1 MCGISGRLSATPLS
15 AADRAACDAM
25 AEALTHRGPDGAGRI
40 EAPHLR
46 LDNRRLS
53 IIDVHGGWQPL
64 YNEDRTIAVVA
75 NGEIYN
81 YRELAAELTARGH
94 QLRTVSDIEVIAHL
108 YEELGDD
115 CVHRLRGMFAFA
127 LWDATRQRA
136 LIVRDRMGEKPLYVH
151 ERDGCLTFASE
162 LRALVRSGAPSGAL
176 DHEAIDH
183 YFHFMWV
190 PEPRTPLAD
199 VRKLD
204 AGHRVVVELSP
215 WRVTTSR
222 WWNLEDAPPLDA
234 DPATTVRAMLEE
246 IAPLVVRSD
255 VPVGVALSGG
265 LDSST
270 VAALAAPH
278 CPGLMAFSVGYEGRP
293 PCDERADAARFA
305 ADLRI
310 PLTEIECRTTDVVES
325 FPQVCRAK
333 DDPIADISGYGYWAL
348 MQKAREQQVPV
359 LLMGQGGDELFWG
372 YDFAQE
378 GLRQTLRKQRALQQG
393 HFALRDY
400 VRFEPPPRLSPWGLR
415 KWWRRRFG
423 WADGLAERARDMQS
437 PPGQFVSYD
446 LNQHFQQARAV
457 MRAVYG
463 RAMQG
468 VRAPAE
474 QWFTFDPTPACADI
488 RTTSLMTDLYLR
500 EDGIAQGDRLG
511 MSASV
516 EVRLPLVDHRLVEC
530 VIGLRKLRPDGA
542 LPAKQWIRDAVRG
555 LVPDYVLAR
564 TKRGFEPPYD
574 AWLTGLTARYSD
586 SLRDGALVQAG
597 ILSPEGAAM
606 LADQRDWNADWGYQP
621 FAALVLEE
629 WLRGMI
635 DAGLRISSS

>member
-1 MCGISGRLSATPLS
+1 MCGISGRLSAAPLT
-15 AADRAACDAM
+15 AADHTACAAM
-25 AEALTHRGPDGAGRI
+25 ARALVHRGPDGDGTLRDAQV
-40 EAPHLR
+40 R

-53 IIDVHGGWQPL
+53 IIDAAGGWQPL
-64 YNEDRTIAVVA
+64 YNEDRSIGVVA

-81 YRELAAELTARGH
+81 ARELATELTARGH
-94 QLRTVSDIEVIAHL
+94 VLRTGSDIEVIAHL

-151 ERDGCLTFASE
+151 EGQGTLTFASE

-176 DHEAIDH
+176 DYEAIDH
-183 YFHFMWV
+183 YFHFLWV

-204 AGHRVVVELSP
+204 AGHRMVVELAP

-222 WWNLEDAPPLDA
+222 WWNLEDATPLEA
-234 DPATTVRAMLEE
+234 DPATTVRGMLQE

-270 VAALAAPH
+270 VAALAAPQ
-278 CPGLMAFSVGYEGRP
+278 CPGLVAFSVGYEGRP

-305 ADLRI
+305 ADLKI
-310 PLTEIECRTTDVVES
+310 PLIEIECRTADVVES
-325 FPQVCRAK
+325 FPQLCRAT
-333 DDPIADISGYGYWAL
+333 DDPIADISGYGYWAV
-348 MQKAREQQVPV
+348 MQNAREQQVPV

-372 YDFAQE
+372 YRWPQE
-378 GLRQTLRKQRALQQG
+378 GLRQTLRKQQSLARG
-393 HFALRDY
+393 HFSLNDY

-415 KWWRRRFG
+415 KWWQRRFG

-437 PPGQFVSYD
+437 PAGQFVSYD

-457 MRAVYG
+457 MPQVYG
-463 RAMQG
+463 AAMQG
-468 VRAPAE
+468 ERGPAE
-474 QWFTFDPTPACADI
+474 QWFTFDAIPD
-488 RTTSLMTDLYLR
+488 RVDMGVTSLMTNLYLR
-500 EDGIAQGDRLG
+500 ENGITQGDRLG
-511 MSASV
+511 MHASV
-516 EVRLPLVDHRLVEC
+516 EVRLPLVDYRLVET
-530 VIGLRKLRPDGA
+530 VIGLRKSHPDWQ
-542 LPAKQWIRDAVRG
+542 LPPKTWMREAVRG
-555 LVPDYVLAR
+555 LLPDYVLSR
-564 TKRGFEPPYD
+564 QKRGFEPPYD
-574 AWLTGLTARYSD
+574 AWLGGLTARYGS
-586 SLRDGALVQAG
+586 SLRDGALVRAG
-597 ILSPEGAAM
+597 ILSAAGAAT
-606 LADQRDWNADWGYQP
+606 LAAQTSWNATWGYQP
-621 FAALVLEE
+621 FAALVLEQ

-635 DAGLRISSS
+635 DEGLRVSS

>member
-1 MCGISGRLSATPLS
+1 MCGISGRLSATPLGEP
-15 AADRAACDAM
+15 DLAACDAM
-25 AEALTHRGPDGAGRI
+25 SRALTHRGPDGAGRRLDRH
-40 EAPHLR
+40 AC

-53 IIDVHGGWQPL
+53 IIDVQGGWQPL
-64 YNEDRTIAVVA
+64 YNEDKRIAVVA

-94 QLRTVSDIEVIAHL
+94 TLRTGSDIEVIAHL

-151 ERDGCLTFASE
+151 ARDGCLTFASE

-176 DHEAIDH
+176 DFEAIDH
-183 YFHFMWV
+183 YFHFLWV

-204 AGHRVVVELSP
+204 AGHRMVIEVAP
-215 WRVTTSR
+215 WRVTTTR
-222 WWNLEDAPPLDA
+222 WWNLEDAPPLDG

-246 IAPLVVRSD
+246 IAPLVVRSE

-270 VAALAAPH
+270 VAAIAAPQ
-278 CPGLMAFSVGYEGRP
+278 CPGLVAFSVGYAGRP

-305 ADLRI
+305 ADLKI
-310 PLTEIECRTTDVVES
+310 PMAEIEVRTDDVVES
-325 FPQVCRAK
+325 FPHVCRAK
-333 DDPIADISGYGYWAL
+333 DDPIADISGYGYWAV
-348 MQKAREQQVPV
+348 MRKAREQQVPV

-372 YDFAQE
+372 YGWPQE
-378 GLRQTLRKQRALQQG
+378 GLRQTLRKQRALRQG
-393 HFALRDY
+393 RFALRDY
-400 VRFEPPPRLSPWGLR
+400 VSFEPPPRLSPWGMR
-415 KWWRRRFG
+415 KWWNRRFG
-423 WADGLAERARDMQS
+423 WADGLAERARDRQS

-446 LNQHFQQARAV
+446 INQHFRQARAV
-457 MRAVYG
+457 MPQVYG
-463 RAMQG
+463 HAMQG

-474 QWFTFDPTPACADI
+474 RWFTFEAIPERADI
-488 RTTSLMTDLYLR
+488 RTTSLMTDLFLR
-500 EDGIAQGDRLG
+500 EDGVAQGDRLG
-511 MSASV
+511 MDSSI
-516 EVRLPLVDHRLVEC
+516 EVRLPLVDYRLVET
-530 VIGLRKLRPDGA
+530 VIGLRKTRPDWQLA
-542 LPAKQWIRDAVRG
+542 PKHWMREAVRG
-555 LVPDYVLAR
+555 LLPEYVLAR
-564 TKRGFEPPYD
+564 KKRGFEPPYD
-574 AWLTGLTARYSD
+574 AWLGGLTARYAD
-586 SLRDGALVQAG
+586 ALRDGALVRTG
-597 ILSPEGAAM
+597 ILSAAGAAT
-606 LADQRDWNADWGYQP
+606 LADQKAWNATWGYQP

-635 DAGLRISSS
+635 DEGLRVST